1 MRRALIF
8 NLDVLMEDRGDYW
21 AAFIEST
28 GLTVYGDTEAA
39 ARVRVFHAMDSLKK
53 YCDTKDDSIQ
63 ESRAYLDAHGV
74 PSSVTADAVQ
84 GGAAHGEIQDDGAGR
99 LRYSV
104 SMDFSA
110 EAVASV

>member
-28 GLTVYGDTEAA
+28 GMTVYGDTEVA

-53 YCDTKDDSIQ
+53 Y
-63 ESRAYLDAHGV
+63 
-74 PSSVTADAVQ
+74 
-84 GGAAHGEIQDDGAGR
+84 
-99 LRYSV
+99 
-104 SMDFSA
+104 
-110 EAVASV
+110 